1 MKFLRLSFLLGKSH
15 INPTHKKYIFIIT
28 AILSLEYLDLII
40 YIKNARVLTDLYLV
54 KSVSRGVGIFILFI
68 ILWLANFL
76 AKSIA
81 NKLLEYLQNKYDNAT
96 LVIASSIVIIFS
108 FSLQAL
114 ILLSYCNKLV
124 ISLLIYF
131 FLARLIYQLALAIII
146 HDTYEFLLNTNE
158 LSDDFISLILNSLEL
173 SVLIS
178 IAGYKIL
185 LLLQLSTT
193 LSIVTFIL
201 FINMLWL
208 IVAIFFLFNYQEL
221 NQINIEQIRC
231 TAAKSFSLMLKHNLK
246 DTLVAF
252 SIVGV
257 RSSLCI
263 ISVIYMPIYL
273 VGSLHFLPRIAN
285 DIILISSFLALSLC
299 FLVDKY
305 VHNYSYMNIVRYGLV
320 GLIIGSLISYALL
333 FFKIIPFIGIAI
345 LIIFQSLFA
354 LCCPLILNKLFELNI
369 RQVAIV
375 SCYRNSFLL
384 FASFTFLFLSLFT
397 EILTQY
403 ITTPAILLISI
414 TGICYSCLII
424 FNKQQI

>member
-1 MKFLRLSFLLGKSH
+1 
-15 INPTHKKYIFIIT
+15 
-28 AILSLEYLDLII
+28 
-40 YIKNARVLTDLYLV
+40 
-54 KSVSRGVGIFILFI
+54 
-68 ILWLANFL
+68 
-76 AKSIA
+76 
-81 NKLLEYLQNKYDNAT
+81 
-96 LVIASSIVIIFS
+96 
-108 FSLQAL
+108 
-114 ILLSYCNKLV
+114 
-124 ISLLIYF
+124 
-131 FLARLIYQLALAIII
+131 
-146 HDTYEFLLNTNE
+146 
-158 LSDDFISLILNSLEL
+158 
-173 SVLIS
+173 
-178 IAGYKIL
+178 
-185 LLLQLSTT
+185 
-193 LSIVTFIL
+193 
-201 FINMLWL
+201 MLWL

-354 LCCPLILNKLFELNI
+354 LCCPLILNKLFPVIE
-369 RQVAIV
+369 IV
-375 SCYRNSFLL
+375 FYYLLLLL
-384 FASFTFLFLSLFT
+384 FYFYRYLLKFLPN
-397 EILTQY
+397 ILQLPQY
-403 ITTPAILLISI
+403 
-414 TGICYSCLII
+414 
-424 FNKQQI
+424 F